1 MTARSN
7 AYNNGG
13 DIDATD
19 ALAATSGREI
29 KRRGRQMWDRG
40 GYRGP
45 TGKAKA
51 GEVFL
56 LQVTSNLIFPSGITT
71 NGTGARMRIVV
82 SSFVIAAWSLCL
94 VESVF
99 LVPGGR
105 GYRIPLTDSVP
116 FGLYKVTDE
125 PVSRGLFV
133 AECLPLDMATFA
145 TERGYLQE
153 GSCPGKVMPLLKEVV
168 AVEGDEVDL
177 TWAYVA
183 VNGHVIFSSETRI
196 IDSKG
201 RAVPAFRRGKFRLK
215 PGEVPL
221 VRTE

>member
-1 MTARSN
+1 
-7 AYNNGG
+7 
-13 DIDATD
+13 
-19 ALAATSGREI
+19 
-29 KRRGRQMWDRG
+29 
-40 GYRGP
+40 
-45 TGKAKA
+45 
-51 GEVFL
+51 
-56 LQVTSNLIFPSGITT
+56 
-71 NGTGARMRIVV
+71 MRIVV

-215 PGEVPL
+215 PGEFLSLGLNSERSWDGRYMGPTKVADVIATLKP
-221 VRTE
+221 VWRGAGNEQ